1 MLVKKKKKAN
11 RSILPNT
18 KHHSAL
24 QNMYK
29 RAYNKLIPGWLVSL
43 QDFQKIFTLRS
54 LVFQMLHPITLEV
67 FVFLSIL
74 FLSSTRVV
82 SIFPYNC

>member
-1 MLVKKKKKAN
+1 MLVKKKKKKAN

-29 RAYNKLIPGWLVSL
+29 RDYSKLIPG
-43 QDFQKIFTLRS
+43 
-54 LVFQMLHPITLEV
+54 
-67 FVFLSIL
+67 
-74 FLSSTRVV
+74 
-82 SIFPYNC
+82 

>member
-1 MLVKKKKKAN
+1 MLVKKKEKAN

-29 RAYNKLIPGWLVSL
+29 RDYSKLIPGWLVSL
-43 QDFQKIFTLRS
+43 QDFQKIFTFKIIGLPDVAPNYFGSFCFS
-54 LVFQMLHPITLEV
+54 LHLIPQLNQSGKYI
-67 FVFLSIL
+67 SI
-74 FLSSTRVV
+74 
-82 SIFPYNC
+82 